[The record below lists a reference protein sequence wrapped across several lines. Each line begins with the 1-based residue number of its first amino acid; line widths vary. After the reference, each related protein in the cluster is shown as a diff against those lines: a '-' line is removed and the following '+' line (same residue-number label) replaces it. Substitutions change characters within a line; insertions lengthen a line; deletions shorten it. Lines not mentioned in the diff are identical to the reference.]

1 MYNLVI
7 GSSAEEDNTLC
18 CATFLTDHLTR
29 HCHTAKQSKQC
40 QAQSTMMWKLDTM
53 TLQLRKALAS
63 LNSEVKASRF
73 LSSKIERQMSE
84 ASHAF

>member
-7 GSSAEEDNTLC
+7 GSSAEKDKTLC

-29 HCHTAKQSKQC
+29 HCHKAKQC